1 MMPLMKSKTF
11 PPGQSSPL
19 FPVKHG
25 SDFICCST
33 LNVKTVYIICIT
45 DLNDTLEFLIVN
57 TVVITYINCYS
68 VNLATGVQNAFTA
81 AKLVAV
87 FVVVAGGAFKISQGR
102 TEYFR
107 DYFDNTTSSMG
118 NVATAFYSGLWA
130 YDGWNNLNYVTEEIK
145 DPSK

>member
-1 MMPLMKSKTF
+1 MFTF
-11 PPGQSSPL
+11 
-19 FPVKHG
+19 
-25 SDFICCST
+25 
-33 LNVKTVYIICIT
+33 NVKTIYIICIT
-45 DLNDTLEFLIVN
+45 DLNDTLEFFIVN

-87 FVVVAGGAFKISQGR
+87 FVVVAGGVFKIFQGR
-102 TEYFR
+102 TEHFR